1 MELHN
6 PLLEAL
12 GTRRIWGT
20 ENVKHS
26 KGKERSESAIKPVII
41 TQCCHAVKHNNIFI
55 KWEIEASV

>member
-20 ENVKHS
+20 ENVKHN

-41 TQCCHAVKHNNIFI
+41 TQ
-55 KWEIEASV
+55 